1 MVETSALQQKI
12 KLGTRYYQKVV
23 RTRISTNNKPCVQ
36 DFRQNLLQ
44 FIVVGQTLYACVDER
59 ARCIV

>member
-44 FIVVGQTLYACVDER
+44 FIVGQTLYACVDER